1 MQWDSSNAFLHGFW
15 RKTLHELHFL
25 CDVGERN
32 TQCYCSSPLYI
43 ISLRVAAWVEL
54 MSLNSSTGFKRLLI
68 SSVLSLVLLKV
79 VQTMAQQ
86 KLLWFVSEF
95 LQIPAVVGGSAEP
108 LDSPSR
114 SRGCTCNL
122 WTHKIMFESI
132 SVPLHLVR
140 EKWRAPNARTQLH
153 KCHCRHSLAAIS
165 ALSQVLPFTSLFW
178 MALSFRQLKFNLQ
191 PSVLSLWLKSI
202 WDSQQISW
210 FLCQTQIMIL
220 SV

>member
-54 MSLNSSTGFKRLLI
+54 MSLNSSTGFKWLLI

-165 ALSQVLPFTSLFW
+165 ALSQVLPSIH
-178 MALSFRQLKFNLQ
+178 Q
-191 PSVLSLWLKSI
+191 PVLDGSE
-202 WDSQQISW
+202 
-210 FLCQTQIMIL
+210 F
-220 SV
+220 